1 MALANWAGDPFD
13 NIGRVISNHSDF
25 ALVVRH
31 ELRRSERYCS
41 FVSMLTVVLEGLD
54 ERLERKFPADYDT
67 ASNFVTRLT
76 EAIRATVRS
85 TDIVSGLDR
94 DRVGLLLVET
104 PRDGATVLAN
114 RLQQRLMRFLKQTGE
129 LTSAM
134 KVRIKIGSFPG
145 EDNRKI
151 ERMLREFAS

>member
-1 MALANWAGDPFD
+1 MALANWASDPFD
-13 NIGRVISNHSDF
+13 NFGRVISSHNDF

-41 FVSMLTVVLEGLD
+41 FVSMVTVMLEGLD

-67 ASNFVTRLT
+67 ANHFVTRLT
-76 EAIRATVRS
+76 EAIRSTVRS

-114 RLQQRLMRFLKQTGE
+114 RLQRRLTRFLKQTGE

-134 KVRIKIGSFPG
+134 KIRIKIGSFPG

-151 ERMLREFAS
+151 ERMLQDFAS